1 MPKCNQP
8 KPEKCQSDSQA
19 SEFPD
24 LRILPTIT
32 TPHDLRSLNH
42 QELNRLAGEIRRF
55 LVQSVAQTGGHLG
68 PNLGVVELTI
78 ALHRIFDV
86 NRDTFVFDT
95 GHQAYVHKLLTGRQ
109 DFSLL
114 RQRGGLS
121 GYPSRAESETDV
133 VENSHA
139 SASLAWADG
148 IMKANRLAHR
158 PGWVVAVIG
167 DGAMTGGMAWEALNN
182 IADENEGRLL
192 IVLNDN
198 GRSYAPTIGGL
209 AHHLDALRVT
219 PLYDKTLSWGK
230 KTLRRGGAIGNFLY
244 SGLHAAKAG
253 LRDWFSPESG
263 PLFDEIGITYTGPVD
278 GHDIAALEFS
288 FTRLLASRKPVLVHV
303 ITQKGRGYSPAEQ
316 NISDHFHA
324 IGRIHPETGLP
335 IEPKRFEWT
344 GVFADEIVHLAERD
358 EKIVALTA
366 AMLQPVGLLPFKK
379 AFPNRV
385 FDVGIAEADAM
396 ATAAGLAYGGFHPV
410 FAVYSTFMN
419 RAYDQLLLDVAL
431 HHAGVTIVE
440 DRAGVTGSD
449 GASHNGMWDIALA
462 ATVPGLHL
470 AAPRDEATLRDE
482 LGEAV
487 LVDNA
492 PTLVRYPKG
501 SLPEPIPALRRE
513 GSLDVLWESPDFV
526 IGDVVSGLVA
536 GESAP
541 ADAVSCA
548 SATEITAGG
557 VANATNIEVISPRQR
572 MLLVATGAF
581 APLGITAGQMLA
593 TDFETLVVD
602 PRWLLP
608 ISADL
613 RRIAP
618 DFDWVVTL
626 EDGLVEGGFGSQ
638 LRDSL
643 TAAGCFV
650 PVLSYGIPKRFL
662 EHASR
667 AEILAELGL
676 TPDSLVASLKSRTH
690 VESRSPLL

>member
-1 MPKCNQP
+1 MNQKSKSEGRLP
-8 KPEKCQSDSQA
+8 QSESSD
-19 SEFPD
+19 FPD
-24 LRILPTIT
+24 PQILPTIT
-32 TPHDLRSLNH
+32 SPQDLRRLNH
-42 QELNRLAGEIRRF
+42 QELNRLAAEIRRF
-55 LVQSVAQTGGHLG
+55 LVQSVAKTGGHLG

-78 ALHRIFDV
+78 ALHRIFDI
-86 NRDTFVFDT
+86 NRDVFVFDT

-109 DFSLL
+109 DFSQL

-121 GYPSRAESETDV
+121 GYPSRAESSADV
-133 VENSHA
+133 LENSHA

-209 AHHLDALRVT
+209 AHHLDALRVS
-219 PLYDKTLSWGK
+219 PLYDKTLNWGK
-230 KTLRRGGAIGNFLY
+230 KTLRRGGALGRLVY
-244 SGLHAAKAG
+244 SGLHATKAG
-253 LRDWFSPESG
+253 LRDMFATSG
-263 PLFDEIGITYTGPVD
+263 GALFDEIGITYTGPVD

-288 FTRLLASRKPVLVHV
+288 FTRLLASQKPVLVHV

-344 GVFADEIVHLAERD
+344 GVFADEIVHLAQRNQ
-358 EKIVALTA
+358 KIVALTA
-366 AMLQPVGLLPFKK
+366 AMLQPVGLLPFQQ
-379 AFPNRV
+379 AFPDRV
-385 FDVGIAEADAM
+385 FDVGIAEAEAM
-396 ATAAGLAYGGFHPV
+396 ATAAGLAYGGYHPV

-440 DRAGVTGSD
+440 DRAGITGSD

-462 ATVPGLHL
+462 ATVPGLRL

-492 PTLVRYPKG
+492 PTLLRYPKG

-513 GSLDVLWESPDFV
+513 GTLDVLWESD
-526 IGDVVSGLVA
+526 GMAARVVTAALPVRESPTLVP
-536 GESAP
+536 AP
-541 ADAVSCA
+541 SSVSTSSTVTTTGA
-548 SATEITAGG
+548 ATGPA
-557 VANATNIEVISPRQR
+557 R

-581 APLGITAGQMLA
+581 ATLGIEAGKALSE
-593 TDFETLVVD
+593 DFAVLVVD

-613 RRIAP
+613 RRLAAG
-618 DFDWVVTL
+618 FDWVVTL

-643 TAAGCFV
+643 AASGCFV

-662 EHASR
+662 EHATR

-676 TPDSLVASLKSRTH
+676 TPDSLVASLRSRIGATSSA
-690 VESRSPLL
+690 SRVPASTS

>member
-1 MPKCNQP
+1 MPKCDQP
-8 KPEKCQSDSQA
+8 KPEKRQSDSQT

-513 GSLDVLWESPDFV
+513 GSLDVLWESGVATDAATTT
-526 IGDVVSGLVA
+526 VVST
-536 GESAP
+536 
-541 ADAVSCA
+541 ADS
-548 SATEITAGG
+548 S
-557 VANATNIEVISPRQR
+557 RQR

-581 APLGITAGQMLA
+581 APLGIAAAQMLA

-626 EDGLVEGGFGSQ
+626 EDGLAEGGFGSQ
-638 LRDSL
+638 LRDTL

-667 AEILAELGL
+667 AEILVELGL
-676 TPDSLVASLKSRTH
+676 TPDSLVASLKSRTQI
-690 VESRSPLL
+690 RSNLH